1 MLSWYISSVK
11 GIIMSAFEAIE
22 QINEIVVGDEPQ
34 QQSNE
39 RISFINGTTR
49 ALGKGQDF
57 VVFGKGSGFEWGVLL
72 DGHGSDIYIDLL
84 RSLDWQSIMTSENP
98 WKTLHEIIH
107 AAPFIDLKYTGSTL
121 LMLRAY
127 SDRLETLSVGDS
139 GLAIYKNGALV
150 YKSTEHNSKNES
162 EKERLKSRNV
172 RFEEYRKVPFM
183 VSSTSMRM
191 KTPDYTQ
198 FENGEIFAPT
208 QALGHC
214 NITGYA
220 PETHTEYFASED
232 EMRCVLYSDGFGD
245 MFLFEAD
252 EEEERLKDER
262 DILTM
267 TAEELANKA
276 EARWIQM
283 WKVYYVEHIP
293 DMFVMTTFDSTSR
306 DDVGVLVW
314 DNRKDV

>member
-1 MLSWYISSVK
+1 
-11 GIIMSAFEAIE
+11 MSALEAVE
-22 QINEIVVGDEPQ
+22 HINETVVGDEPQ
-34 QQSNE
+34 QQFSE
-39 RISFINGTTR
+39 RTSFINGATR

-57 VVFGKGSGFEWGVLL
+57 VVFGKGDGFDWGVLL
-72 DGHGSDIYIDLL
+72 DGHGSDICIDLL
-84 RSLDWQSIMTSENP
+84 RSLNWQSIMTSENP
-98 WKTLHEIIH
+98 WKTLHDIIH
-107 AAPFIDLKYTGSTL
+107 AAPFINIKYTGSTL

-139 GLAIYKNGALV
+139 GLAIYKNSAMV

-162 EKERLKSRNV
+162 EVERLKSRNV
-172 RFEEYRKVPFM
+172 RFKETRKVPFL

-191 KTPDYTQ
+191 KTPDYTH

-208 QALGHC
+208 QVLGHC

-220 PETHTEYFASED
+220 PETHTEFFAPED

-252 EEEERLKDER
+252 EEGERLNDEH

-276 EARWIQM
+276 VVRWEQL
-283 WKVYYVEHIP
+283 WKIYYVVEKP
-293 DMFVMTTFDSTSR
+293 EVFAEAAFDPKSR

-314 DNRKDV
+314 DNRKRV